1 MNSANNNKTRDYIAP
16 LSLAPQIA
24 AYQKQYYISVLLGA
38 ILCGI
43 ITFAH
48 LTLFGDP
55 KNGGPNPMPTLFTIV
70 AIGMLVL
77 RPLVTRNDRL
87 LKSQLL
93 PFVGKVPA
101 EFGTI
106 LAAAK
111 TIDDSSIQ
119 RSAKKFHCYQLLG
132 AAVTGYGVALAI
144 PLLIFTLM
152 KR

>member
-1 MNSANNNKTRDYIAP
+1 MNSTGNNNTQGYIAP
-16 LSLAPQIA
+16 PLLAPQIA

-48 LTLFGDP
+48 LALFGDP
-55 KNGGPNPMPTLFTIV
+55 KSGGSNPLPTLFSIV
-70 AIGMLVL
+70 AFSMLVL
-77 RPLVTRNDRL
+77 RPVVTRSDRL
-87 LKSQLL
+87 LKNQLL
-93 PFVGKVPA
+93 PFIGKVPA

-111 TIDDSSIQ
+111 TIDDSTIQ
-119 RSAKKFHCYQLLG
+119 RSAKTFHCYQLLG
-132 AAVTGYGVALAI
+132 AAITGYGVALAI